1 MLAQVGIGEVSCK
14 LTLAGY
20 GNRSRLLGGYDYHS
34 VALLAHAYGGS
45 VAGTELSVKIFLL
58 SQRKNAAR
66 GHYPAV
72 ADNRGS
78 VMQRSA
84 L

>member
-45 VAGTELSVKIFLL
+45 VARPLPC
-58 SQRKNAAR
+58 RR
-66 GHYPAV
+66 G
-72 ADNRGS
+72 
-78 VMQRSA
+78 
-84 L
+84 

>member
-1 MLAQVGIGEVSCK
+1 MPMA
-14 LTLAGY
+14 
-20 GNRSRLLGGYDYHS
+20 
-34 VALLAHAYGGS
+34 ALW
-45 VAGTELSVKIFLL
+45 
-58 SQRKNAAR
+58 R

-84 L
+84 VIENIAYELTRDYRIYGRSALYDIA